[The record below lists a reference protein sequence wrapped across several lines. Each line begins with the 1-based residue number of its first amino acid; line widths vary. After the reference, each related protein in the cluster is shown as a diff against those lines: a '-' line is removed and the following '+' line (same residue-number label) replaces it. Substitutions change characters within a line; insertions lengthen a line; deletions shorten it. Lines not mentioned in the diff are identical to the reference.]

1 MAKSKPAKNKE
12 ISQEEIEKAKAKE
25 KEKKEE
31 EKEIEEE
38 ERRKKGRIKNVTKI
52 KDILQGA
59 IALSIVILLV
69 IKVIYHL
76 LRSLN
81 CDVFANFEYFEDII
95 RLSTLDLVARALAY
109 SAGVDLA
116 YMLFTP
122 GPDEAIEPL
131 ILGLASAIL
140 FSISNISDIADLE
153 LAKEIGLYV
162 LILFFLFLMKAV
174 FIPDEDKSMLSTLL
188 RKLKK

>member
-1 MAKSKPAKNKE
+1 MAKSNPAKSKE
-12 ISQEEIEKAKAKE
+12 ISQEELEKQEEEKEE
-25 KEKKEE
+25 KEKK
-31 EKEIEEE
+31 
-38 ERRKKGRIKNVTKI
+38 RIKNVTKI
-52 KDILQGA
+52 KDFLQGT
-59 IALSIVILLV
+59 IALSIVMLLV

-81 CDVFANFEYFEDII
+81 YDVFYCFEYFEDII

-162 LILFFLFLMKAV
+162 LILFFLFFMKAL
-174 FIPDEDKSMLSTLL
+174 FIPKKDKSIMSAIL